1 MPKKVTSTENTVN
14 REYKSSI
21 FAMLFRDKTRL
32 LELYNAISKTEFTD
46 PDLLK
51 VVTLE
56 NAIYMG
62 LKNDLSFIVL
72 EIRLYLY
79 EHQSTPNPNMPLRDL
94 LYVAD
99 EFSDLTK
106 DMNLYGSRKI
116 RIPAPHFFIFYNG
129 EEERPDRD
137 VLKLSDLYYE
147 KEEDPSLELKAVVL
161 NINKGHNPEL
171 METCRTLRE
180 YAEYTD
186 RVRRYAKEMPL
197 EEAVEQAITECIR
210 EGILEDF
217 LKKNRAEAMKVSIYE
232 YDAQKHIEMER
243 EDSYKDG
250 YQAGRDDGYQ
260 SGKEDGYQSGREDGY
275 QAGKDDGYQ
284 TGKGDGRTEMLRQ
297 VIRTM
302 LTNGKTVSQIAAD
315 LGMDEKSVSD
325 LGGKA

>member
-1 MPKKVTSTENTVN
+1 MPKKVTPAENTVN

-21 FAMLFRDKTRL
+21 FAMLFQDKAKL
-32 LELYNAISKTEFTD
+32 LELYNAISSTEFTD

-51 VVTLE
+51 IVTLE

-62 LKNDLSFIVL
+62 LKNDLSFLVL

-147 KEEDPSLELKAVVL
+147 KEEDPSLELKAIAL

-171 METCRTLRE
+171 METCQTLRE

-186 RVRRYAKEMPL
+186 RVRQYAKEMPL
-197 EEAVEQAITECIR
+197 EEAVERAITECIR

-243 EDSYKDG
+243 EDSYQAGRNDG
-250 YQAGRDDGYQ
+250 YQAGREDGYQ
-260 SGKEDGYQSGREDGY
+260 SGKD
-275 QAGKDDGYQ
+275 
-284 TGKGDGRTEMLRQ
+284 DGRTEMLRQ

-315 LGMDEKSVSD
+315 LGMDEKSVDD
-325 LGGKA
+325 LSGKS

>member
-1 MPKKVTSTENTVN
+1 MPKKVTPTENTVN

-21 FAMLFRDKTRL
+21 FAMLFRDKAKL
-32 LELYNAISKTEFTD
+32 LELYNAISSTEFTD

-51 VVTLE
+51 IVTLE

-147 KEEDPSLELKAVVL
+147 KEEDPSLELKAIAL

-171 METCRTLRE
+171 METCQILRE

-186 RVRRYAKEMPL
+186 RVRQYAKEMPL
-197 EEAVEQAITECIR
+197 EEAVERAITECIR

-217 LKKNRAEAMKVSIYE
+217 LKKNVRHA
-232 YDAQKHIEMER
+232 
-243 EDSYKDG
+243 
-250 YQAGRDDGYQ
+250 
-260 SGKEDGYQSGREDGY
+260 
-275 QAGKDDGYQ
+275 
-284 TGKGDGRTEMLRQ
+284 
-297 VIRTM
+297 
-302 LTNGKTVSQIAAD
+302 
-315 LGMDEKSVSD
+315 
-325 LGGKA
+325 

>member
-1 MPKKVTSTENTVN
+1 MPKKVTPAENTVN

-21 FAMLFRDKTRL
+21 FAMLFRDKTKL

-147 KEEDPSLELKAVVL
+147 KEEDPSLELKAIAL

-171 METCRTLRE
+171 METCQTLRE

-186 RVRRYAKEMPL
+186 RVRQYAKEMPL
-197 EEAVEQAITECIR
+197 EEAVERAITECIR

-232 YDAQKHIEMER
+232 YDAQKHIEMEKK
-243 EDSYKDG
+243 DSYQAGRNDG
-250 YQAGRDDGYQ
+250 YQA
-260 SGKEDGYQSGREDGY
+260 GREDGY

-284 TGKGDGRTEMLRQ
+284 AGKDDGRTEMLRQ
-297 VIRTM
+297 IIRTM
-302 LTNGKTVSQIAAD
+302 LTNGRTVAQIAAD
-315 LGMDEKSVSD
+315 LGMDEKSVDD
-325 LGGKA
+325 LGGKS

>member
-1 MPKKVTSTENTVN
+1 MPKKATPAENTVN

-21 FAMLFRDKTRL
+21 FAMLFRDKTKL

-147 KEEDPSLELKAVVL
+147 KEEDPSLELKAIAL

-171 METCRTLRE
+171 METCQTLRE

-186 RVRRYAKEMPL
+186 RVRQYAKEMPL
-197 EEAVEQAITECIR
+197 EEAVERAITECIR

-232 YDAQKHIEMER
+232 YDAQKHIEMEKK
-243 EDSYKDG
+243 DSYQAGRNDG
-250 YQAGRDDGYQ
+250 YQA
-260 SGKEDGYQSGREDGY
+260 GREDGY

-284 TGKGDGRTEMLRQ
+284 TGKDDGRTEMLRQ

-315 LGMDEKSVSD
+315 LGMDEKSVDD
-325 LGGKA
+325 LSGKS

>member
-1 MPKKVTSTENTVN
+1 MPKKVTPTENTVN

-21 FAMLFRDKTRL
+21 FAMLFRDKTKL

-147 KEEDPSLELKAVVL
+147 KEEDPSLELKAIAL

-171 METCRTLRE
+171 METCQTLRE

-186 RVRRYAKEMPL
+186 RVRQYAKEMPL
-197 EEAVEQAITECIR
+197 EEAVERAITECIR

-232 YDAQKHIEMER
+232 YDAQKHIEMEKK
-243 EDSYKDG
+243 DSYQAGRNDG
-250 YQAGRDDGYQ
+250 YQA
-260 SGKEDGYQSGREDGY
+260 GREDGY

-284 TGKGDGRTEMLRQ
+284 AGKDDGRTEMLRQ
-297 VIRTM
+297 IIRTM
-302 LTNGKTVSQIAAD
+302 LTNGRTVAQIAAD
-315 LGMDEKSVSD
+315 LGMDEKSVDD
-325 LGGKA
+325 LGGKS

>member
-1 MPKKVTSTENTVN
+1 MPKKATLTENTVN

-21 FAMLFRDKTRL
+21 FAMLFRDKTKL
-32 LELYNAISKTEFTD
+32 LELYNAISKTELTD

-94 LYVAD
+94 FYVAD
-99 EFSDLTK
+99 QFSDLTK
-106 DMNLYGSRKI
+106 DMNLYGSRMI
-116 RIPAPHFFIFYNG
+116 RIPAPHFVVFYNG
-129 EEERPDRD
+129 EEECPDRD
-137 VLKLSDLYYE
+137 EMKLSDLYYE
-147 KEEDPSLELKAVVL
+147 KEEDPSLELKVVTL

-180 YAEYTD
+180 YAEYAD
-186 RVRRYAKEMPL
+186 RVRRYVKEMPL
-197 EEAVEQAITECIR
+197 EEAVERAITECIR

-232 YDAQKHIEMER
+232 YDAQKHIMNV
-243 EDSYKDG
+243 
-250 YQAGRDDGYQ
+250 
-260 SGKEDGYQSGREDGY
+260 
-275 QAGKDDGYQ
+275 
-284 TGKGDGRTEMLRQ
+284 L
-297 VIRTM
+297 
-302 LTNGKTVSQIAAD
+302 
-315 LGMDEKSVSD
+315 
-325 LGGKA
+325 

>member
-1 MPKKVTSTENTVN
+1 MPKKATPTENTVN

-21 FAMLFRDKTRL
+21 FAMLFRDKAKL
-32 LELYNAISKTEFTD
+32 LELYNAISSTEFTD

-62 LKNDLSFIVL
+62 IKNDLSFIVL
-72 EIRLYLY
+72 EIKLYLY

-106 DMNLYGSRKI
+106 DMNLYGSRRI

-129 EEERPDRD
+129 EEECPDRD

-147 KEEDPSLELKAVVL
+147 KEEDPSLELKAIAL

-171 METCRTLRE
+171 METCQTLRE

-197 EEAVEQAITECIR
+197 EEAVERAITECIR

-250 YQAGRDDGYQ
+250 YQAG
-260 SGKEDGYQSGREDGY
+260 
-275 QAGKDDGYQ
+275 KDDGY
-284 TGKGDGRTEMLRQ
+284 RQ
-297 VIRTM
+297 IIRTM
-302 LTNGKTVSQIAAD
+302 LSNGRTVAQISAELEIEEDRVIELA
-315 LGMDEKSVSD
+315 GKSED
-325 LGGKA
+325 

>member
-1 MPKKVTSTENTVN
+1 MPKKVTPAENTVN

-21 FAMLFRDKTRL
+21 FAMLFQDKAKL
-32 LELYNAISKTEFTD
+32 LELYNAISSTEFTD

-51 VVTLE
+51 IVTLE

-147 KEEDPSLELKAVVL
+147 KEEDPSLELKAIAL

-171 METCRTLRE
+171 METCQTLRE

-186 RVRRYAKEMPL
+186 RVRQYAKEMPL
-197 EEAVEQAITECIR
+197 EEAVERAITECIR

-232 YDAQKHIEMER
+232 YDAQKHIEMEKK
-243 EDSYKDG
+243 DSYQAGRNDG
-250 YQAGRDDGYQ
+250 YQA
-260 SGKEDGYQSGREDGY
+260 GREDGY

-284 TGKGDGRTEMLRQ
+284 TGKDDGRTEMLRQ

-315 LGMDEKSVSD
+315 LGMDEKSVDD
-325 LGGKA
+325 LSGKS

>member
-1 MPKKVTSTENTVN
+1 MPKKVTPAENTVN

-21 FAMLFRDKTRL
+21 FAMLFRDKTKL
-32 LELYNAISKTEFTD
+32 LELYNAISKTELTD

-94 LYVAD
+94 FYVAD

-161 NINKGHNPEL
+161 NINKGHNPQL
-171 METCRTLRE
+171 METCQTLRE

-197 EEAVEQAITECIR
+197 KEAVEQAITECIR

-217 LKKNRAEAMKVSIYE
+217 LRKNRAEAMKVSIYE
-232 YDAQKHIEMER
+232 YDAER
-243 EDSYKDG
+243 HMR
-250 YQAGRDDGYQ
+250 QI
-260 SGKEDGYQSGREDGY
+260 KEDGIEEGRNALLKELIE
-275 QAGKDDGYQ
+275 KKRK
-284 TGKGDGRTEMLRQ
+284 KGLSVEE
-297 VIRTM
+297 
-302 LTNGKTVSQIAAD
+302 IAEILEAD
-315 LGMDEKSVSD
+315 LETVRT
-325 LGGKA
+325 LIEERN

>member
-1 MPKKVTSTENTVN
+1 MPKKVTPAENTVN

-21 FAMLFRDKTRL
+21 FAMLFQDKAKL
-32 LELYNAISKTEFTD
+32 LELYNAISSTEFTD

-51 VVTLE
+51 IVTLE

-62 LKNDLSFIVL
+62 LKNDLSFLVL

-94 LYVAD
+94 FYVAD

-129 EEERPDRD
+129 EEECPDRD

-147 KEEDPSLELKAVVL
+147 KEEDPSLELKAIAL

-171 METCRTLRE
+171 METCQTLRE

-186 RVRRYAKEMPL
+186 RVRRYAKE
-197 EEAVEQAITECIR
+197 IR
-210 EGILEDF
+210 W
-217 LKKNRAEAMKVSIYE
+217 KKQWSKRLPSAF
-232 YDAQKHIEMER
+232 R
-243 EDSYKDG
+243 
-250 YQAGRDDGYQ
+250 
-260 SGKEDGYQSGREDGY
+260 KES
-275 QAGKDDGYQ
+275 
-284 TGKGDGRTEMLRQ
+284 LR
-297 VIRTM
+297 IF
-302 LTNGKTVSQIAAD
+302 
-315 LGMDEKSVSD
+315 
-325 LGGKA
+325 

>member
-1 MPKKVTSTENTVN
+1 MPKKATPAENTVN

-21 FAMLFRDKTRL
+21 FAMLFRDKTKL

-147 KEEDPSLELKAVVL
+147 KEEDPSLELKAIAL

-171 METCRTLRE
+171 METCQTLRE

-197 EEAVEQAITECIR
+197 EEAVERAITECIR

-232 YDAQKHIEMER
+232 YDAQKHIEMEKK
-243 EDSYKDG
+243 DSYQAGRNDG
-250 YQAGRDDGYQ
+250 YQA
-260 SGKEDGYQSGREDGY
+260 GREDGY

-284 TGKGDGRTEMLRQ
+284 TGKDDGRTEMLRQ

-315 LGMDEKSVSD
+315 LGMDEKSVDD
-325 LGGKA
+325 LSGKS

>member
-1 MPKKVTSTENTVN
+1 MPKKATPAENTVN

-46 PDLLK
+46 PDMLK
-51 VVTLE
+51 VTTLE

-94 LYVAD
+94 FYVAD

-186 RVRRYAKEMPL
+186 RVRRYAKEMTL
-197 EEAVEQAITECIR
+197 EEAVERAITECIR

-232 YDAQKHIEMER
+232 YDAQKHIEMEKK
-243 EDSYKDG
+243 DSYQAGRNDG
-250 YQAGRDDGYQ
+250 YQA
-260 SGKEDGYQSGREDGY
+260 GREDGY

-284 TGKGDGRTEMLRQ
+284 TGKDDGRTEMLRQ

-315 LGMDEKSVSD
+315 LGMDEKSVDD
-325 LGGKA
+325 LSGKS

>member
-1 MPKKVTSTENTVN
+1 MPKKVTPAENTVN

-21 FAMLFRDKTRL
+21 FAMLFHDKRKL
-32 LELYNAISKTEFTD
+32 LELYNAISRTELTD

-51 VVTLE
+51 IVTLE

-106 DMNLYGSRKI
+106 DMNLYSSRRI
-116 RIPAPHFFIFYNG
+116 RIPSPHFFVFYNG
-129 EEERPDRD
+129 EEERPDRE
-137 VLKLSDLYYE
+137 VLRLSDMYYK

-186 RVRRYAKEMPL
+186 LVRRYAKETPL
-197 EEAVEQAITECIR
+197 EEAVERAITECIR

-217 LKKNRAEAMKVSIYE
+217 LRKNRAEAMKVSIYE

-243 EDSYKDG
+243 EENYK
-250 YQAGRDDGYQ
+250 
-260 SGKEDGYQSGREDGY
+260 EGY
-275 QAGKDDGYQ
+275 QAGKDEGYRAGKDEGYQ
-284 TGKGDGRTEMLRQ
+284 TGKDDGYRSGQDAGWNKAMRQ
-297 VIRTM
+297 IIHTM
-302 LTNGKTVSQIAAD
+302 LTKGKTVPQIAEE
-315 LGMDEKSVSD
+315 LEMDEGDVRKYAKSR
-325 LGGKA
+325 

>member
-1 MPKKVTSTENTVN
+1 MPKKVTPADNTVN

-21 FAMLFRDKTRL
+21 FAMLFRDKAKL
-32 LELYNAISKTEFTD
+32 LELYNAISSTEFTD

-51 VVTLE
+51 IVTLE

-106 DMNLYGSRKI
+106 DMNIYGSRRI
-116 RIPAPHFFIFYNG
+116 RIPAPHFFVFYNG
-129 EEERPDRD
+129 EEECPDRD
-137 VLKLSDLYYE
+137 VVKLSDLYYV

-197 EEAVEQAITECIR
+197 EEAVERAITECIR

-217 LKKNRAEAMKVSIYE
+217 LRKNRAEAMKVSIYE

-260 SGKEDGYQSGREDGY
+260 SGREDGY
-275 QAGKDDGYQ
+275 QAGRDDGYQ
-284 TGKGDGRTEMLRQ
+284 TGKDDGRTEMLRQ

-302 LTNGKTVSQIAAD
+302 LTNGKTVSQIAVD
-315 LGMDEKSVSD
+315 LGMDEKSVDD
-325 LGGKA
+325 LSGKPQNQNQS

>member
-147 KEEDPSLELKAVVL
+147 KEEDPSLELKAIAL

-171 METCRTLRE
+171 METCQTLRE

-197 EEAVEQAITECIR
+197 EEAVERAITECIR

-232 YDAQKHIEMER
+232 YDAQKHIEMEKK
-243 EDSYKDG
+243 DSYQAGRNDG
-250 YQAGRDDGYQ
+250 YQA
-260 SGKEDGYQSGREDGY
+260 GREDGY

-284 TGKGDGRTEMLRQ
+284 TGKDDGRTEMLRQ

-315 LGMDEKSVSD
+315 LGMDEKSVDD
-325 LGGKA
+325 LSGKS

>member
-1 MPKKVTSTENTVN
+1 MPKKVTPAENTVN

-21 FAMLFRDKTRL
+21 FAMLFRDKAKL
-32 LELYNAISKTEFTD
+32 LELYNAISSTEFTD

-51 VVTLE
+51 IVTLE

-147 KEEDPSLELKAVVL
+147 KEEDPSLELKAIAL

-171 METCRTLRE
+171 METCQTLRE

-186 RVRRYAKEMPL
+186 RVRQYAKEMPL
-197 EEAVEQAITECIR
+197 EEAVERAITECIR

-232 YDAQKHIEMER
+232 YDAQKHIEMEKK
-243 EDSYKDG
+243 DSYQAGRNDG
-250 YQAGRDDGYQ
+250 YQA
-260 SGKEDGYQSGREDGY
+260 GREDGY

-284 TGKGDGRTEMLRQ
+284 TGKDDGRTEMLRQ

-315 LGMDEKSVSD
+315 LGMDEKSVDD
-325 LGGKA
+325 LSGKS